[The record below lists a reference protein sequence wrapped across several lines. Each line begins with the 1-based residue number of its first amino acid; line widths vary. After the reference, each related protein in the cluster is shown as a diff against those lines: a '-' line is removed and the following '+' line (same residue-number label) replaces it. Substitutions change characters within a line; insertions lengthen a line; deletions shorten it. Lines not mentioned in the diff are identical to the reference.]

1 MSQLP
6 RYDITQ
12 SYQWNYDH
20 SPGPVE
26 RDVPSMPGNWSFCG
40 LPVPSPLGIAAGPLL
55 NGDWCLYYASL
66 GFDILTYKTVR
77 SSGRICYD
85 PPNLQPVK
93 TGPLFGGEKNI
104 PIAGELTDSWAV
116 SFGMPSREPG
126 DWQKDVERTRTLLPK
141 EKLLVVSVV
150 ASEQPGW
157 TIDDLAADY
166 ALTAKMA
173 AEHGADIV
181 EMNFSCP
188 NVSSC
193 DGQLYMNA
201 ADSTLVTQ
209 QARDAIGPNL
219 PLAIKIGHL
228 TDQVTAEQLIDGV
241 SPFATA
247 LVTTNGIAATVVDQN
262 NRPLYD
268 GRPRGICG
276 AAIRDASIQQVQ
288 MMRDIIEKQQS
299 NLKLIGVSGI
309 STAADVDR
317 YLEAGAE
324 AVELATA
331 VMLDPEVA
339 LKIRAEKNGSAQDFE
354 PTRE

>member
-6 RYDITQ
+6 RYDIAE
-12 SYQWNYDH
+12 SYQWNYEH
-20 SPGPVE
+20 SPSPVVCE
-26 RDVPSMPGNWSFCG
+26 VPAMPGNWSFCG
-40 LPVPSPLGIAAGPLL
+40 LPVSSPLGIAAGPLL

-77 SSGRICYD
+77 SRSRLCYD
-85 PPNLQPVK
+85 RPNLQPVT
-93 TGPLFGGEKNI
+93 TGPLFGGETNL
-104 PIAGELTDSWAV
+104 PIANQQTGSWAV
-116 SFGMPSREPG
+116 SFGMPSKSPVE
-126 DWQKDVERTRTLLPK
+126 WQKDVEKTRTRLPK

-166 ALTAKMA
+166 ALAAKMA
-173 AEHGADIV
+173 AEHGADVV

-201 ADSTLVTQ
+201 ADSTRVTQ

-228 TDQVTAEQLIDGV
+228 TDPQTAEQLIAGV
-241 SPFATA
+241 SNSATA
-247 LVTTNGIAATVVDQN
+247 LVTTNGIAATVVDQE
-262 NRPLYD
+262 NRPMYD

-276 AAIRDASIQQVQ
+276 AAIRDASIEQVQ
-288 MMRDIIEKQQS
+288 RMRAIIEQQNS
-299 NLKLIGVSGI
+299 SLKIIGVSGV

-317 YLEAGAE
+317 YLNAGAE

-339 LKIRAEKNGSAQDFE
+339 LKIRAEKKRIGPRF
-354 PTRE
+354 